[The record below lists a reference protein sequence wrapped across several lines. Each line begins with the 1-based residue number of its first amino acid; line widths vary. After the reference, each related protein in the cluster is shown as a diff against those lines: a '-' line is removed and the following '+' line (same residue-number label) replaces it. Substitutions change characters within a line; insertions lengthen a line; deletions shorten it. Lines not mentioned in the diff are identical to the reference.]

1 MNEEQKYYYEKVLN
15 SFDRDIRENNALL
28 SKIEKQLYKLS
39 IDLTIDDWKL
49 IRGKDYF
56 NYTKNMGIQDK
67 RLHLLERIKTYL
79 KNR

>member
-1 MNEEQKYYYEKVLN
+1 MNEEQKYFYEKVLN
-15 SFDRDIRENNALL
+15 SFDRDIRENNSLL

-39 IDLTIDDWKL
+39 IDLTIDDWKI

-56 NYTKNMGIQDK
+56 TYTKNMGIQDK
-67 RLHLLERIKTYL
+67 RLHLLERIKFYL

>member
-1 MNEEQKYYYEKVLN
+1 MNEEQKYYFEKVLN
-15 SFDRDIRENNALL
+15 SFDRDIRESKSFL

-39 IDLTIDDWKL
+39 IDLSIDDWKL

-56 NYTKNMGIQDK
+56 IYTQNMGIQDK

>member
-1 MNEEQKYYYEKVLN
+1 MNEEQKYFYEKVLN
-15 SFDRDIRENNALL
+15 SFDRDIRENNSLL

-39 IDLTIDDWKL
+39 IDLTIDDWKI

-56 NYTKNMGIQDK
+56 IYTKNMGIQDK
-67 RLHLLERIKTYL
+67 RLHLLERIKSYL

>member
-1 MNEEQKYYYEKVLN
+1 MNEEQKYFYEKVLN
-15 SFDRDIRENNALL
+15 SFDRDIRENNSLL

-39 IDLTIDDWKL
+39 IDLTIDDWKI

-56 NYTKNMGIQDK
+56 IYTQNMGIQDK
-67 RLHLLERIKTYL
+67 RLHLLERVKTYL

>member
-1 MNEEQKYYYEKVLN
+1 MNEEQKFYYEKVLN
-15 SFDRDIRENNALL
+15 SFDRDIRESKSLL

-56 NYTKNMGIQDK
+56 IYTQNMGIQDK
-67 RLHLLERIKTYL
+67 RLHLLERIKIYL

>member
-15 SFDRDIRENNALL
+15 SFDRDIRESKSFL

-56 NYTKNMGIQDK
+56 IYTQNMGIQDK